1 MNLLKQLKLS
11 LWVIA
16 VVFIL
21 LGLALIIWPLG
32 AQMFICWVLAIAAVA
47 FGVFK
52 IINYFTSKKLGAE
65 FQFGLVVGTL
75 FVVLGILMM
84 IWSKQLVT
92 VFGVVIGIAIIVNSV
107 IRLQLAIE
115 FKRNMDKKWI
125 VMLLAAAVMLIFG
138 IILLFSPLKTA
149 QAAAV
154 FAGIIILIDGVFTLG
169 EIIYTQIK
177 LK

>member
-1 MNLLKQLKLS
+1 
-11 LWVIA
+11 
-16 VVFIL
+16 
-21 LGLALIIWPLG
+21 
-32 AQMFICWVLAIAAVA
+32 
-47 FGVFK
+47 
-52 IINYFTSKKLGAE
+52 
-65 FQFGLVVGTL
+65 
-75 FVVLGILMM
+75 MM

-107 IRLQLAIE
+107 IRLQLAME